1 MKGVLPAMTPET
13 QPFWD
18 AAGRGE
24 LLIERCAQC
33 GHNVFPARGICARCR
48 SRDML
53 EVVVDTPGR
62 VYSFTVNHNPW
73 FPGMQVPYLLVLVE
87 FPDFPGIRVVGRLQ
101 TTDIALV
108 KIGAAVRVGFE
119 PGPGGLSIPS
129 FTMDGSA

>member
-1 MKGVLPAMTPET
+1 MKGVLPAMTAET

-24 LLIERCAQC
+24 LLIERCGEC

-53 EVVVDTPGR
+53 EVVVDTPGH

-73 FPGMQVPYLLVLVE
+73 FPGMEVPYVLVLVE
-87 FPDFPGIRVVGRLQ
+87 FRDFPGIRVVGRLQ
-101 TTDIALV
+101 TTDIGAV
-108 KIGAAVRVGFE
+108 GIGMAVRVGFE
-119 PGPGGLSIPS
+119 PGPGELSVPS
-129 FTMDGSA
+129 FTLDAAA

>member
-1 MKGVLPAMTPET
+1 MKGVLPAMTAET

-24 LLIERCAQC
+24 LLIERCAEC

-73 FPGMQVPYLLVLVE
+73 FPGMEVPYVLVLVE
-87 FPDFPGIRVVGRLQ
+87 FPDFPGIRVVGRLR
-101 TTDIALV
+101 TTDIGAV
-108 KIGAAVRVGFE
+108 EIGAAVRVGFE
-119 PGPGGLSIPS
+119 PGPGELSVPS
-129 FTMDGSA
+129 FTMDAAA

>member
-1 MKGVLPAMTPET
+1 MKGVLPAMTAET

-24 LLIERCAQC
+24 LLIERCAEC

-73 FPGMQVPYLLVLVE
+73 FPGMEVPYVLVLVE

-101 TTDIALV
+101 TTDIAAV
-108 KIGAAVRVGFE
+108 EIGATVRVGFE
-119 PGPGGLSIPS
+119 PGPGELSVPS
-129 FTMDGSA
+129 FTMDAAA